1 MGVPVTPRKG
11 AQSAATAAPK
21 PDVSRLGQTTKSAP
35 TKAPNVRSTRAP
47 SKNGDWETPASVKSN
62 IVEPRAPVKGSKDP
76 NIGRTP

>member
-11 AQSAATAAPK
+11 AQSAPSAAPK
-21 PDVSRLGQTTKSAP
+21 PDVSRLGSTVKSAP
-35 TKAPNVRSTRAP
+35 TNAPQVRSMKAP

-62 IVEPRAPVKGSKDP
+62 IVEPRAPVKGSRDP